1 MVPPIASQQTRS
13 RDFQRA
19 TGDRAARMRN
29 PWQSGFVTRR
39 RLRILG
45 LLFATLAFALVLST
59 ALVERRYRAAIAW
72 RPSRILIAG
81 GADSTWREAAVLP
94 DDRGRRRIPVPIES
108 LPPLLVD
115 AVLLLEDQ
123 RFFEHPGVDPWR
135 IGGAALANL
144 RAAGIAEGG
153 STITQQLVRTVA
165 LSRARTLT
173 RKLREAAGAL
183 WLELRFDKR
192 ALLAAYLNEV
202 YLAQDGDV
210 AVHGVEA
217 AARLVFGKPAAALDL
232 AEGAL
237 LAGMIQAPSRYAPS
251 RHPDAARVRR
261 HAVLDRLHRA
271 GRISDAEAAAAGAQP
286 LVPEAFATSPRR
298 ARFALD
304 FVRRRIA
311 VEAGAETL
319 ARGGVEIRAT
329 LDERLQALAEDAVA
343 RGVER
348 IESERPALRADG
360 RRVEAALVV
369 LDPRSGALRALVG
382 GRDWA
387 RSPFDR
393 AAFARRQPGSTF
405 KPFVLLA
412 AIARQG
418 GRAPSFSLAS
428 RVEDAPLQ
436 VPMPRGET
444 WRPENPDHQ
453 FRGDMTLRYATEQS
467 LNTPFARLGLAVGLE
482 RVLATARELGVEG
495 RLAPVPSLSLGSFE
509 TSPLAMTRAYAT
521 LAAGGVRTPL
531 RVASEV
537 RDATGRI
544 LAQRDATPETV
555 VSAAEAFVVTSALQ
569 GAANR
574 GSAAPLRLL
583 GFLGDVAMKTGTS
596 DGFRDAWAIG
606 YTPELAI
613 GVWVGTDD
621 ARSLEQSGAEA
632 ALPIAA
638 DFLIAALG
646 SRGRSVFVPPPGL
659 ERASVR
665 VPFGAFCL
673 PTRELFLAGTAPGT
687 TCRAL
692 QASSLTAPHVP

>member
-1 MVPPIASQQTRS
+1 
-13 RDFQRA
+13 
-19 TGDRAARMRN
+19 
-29 PWQSGFVTRR
+29 VTRR
-39 RLRILG
+39 RLRILA
-45 LLFATLAFALVLST
+45 LLLATLALALVIST
-59 ALVERRYRAAIAW
+59 ALVERRFRAAIAW
-72 RPSRILIAG
+72 QPSRVLIT
-81 GADSTWREAAVLP
+81 GASDAEWLEAVVVP
-94 DDRGRRRIPVPIES
+94 DGCGRRRIPVALES

-144 RAAGIAEGG
+144 RAAGIVEGG

-165 LSRARTLT
+165 LSRTRTLT

-183 WLELRFDKR
+183 WLEARFEKR
-192 ALLAAYLNEV
+192 ALLAAYVNEV
-202 YLAQDGDV
+202 YLAQDGAV

-217 AARLVFGKPAAALDL
+217 AARHVFGKPAASLDL
-232 AEGAL
+232 AESAL

-251 RHPDAARVRR
+251 RHPDAARARR
-261 HAVLDRLHRA
+261 HVVLDRLRSA
-271 GRISDAEAAAAGAQP
+271 GGITDADAAAADAQP
-286 LVPEAFATSPRR
+286 LVPEAFAASPRR

-304 FVRRRIA
+304 FVRQQIA
-311 VEAGAETL
+311 AQVGAETL
-319 ARGGVEIRAT
+319 TRGGVEIRAT

-343 RGVER
+343 RGVARMEL
-348 IESERPALRADG
+348 ERPALRADG

-382 GRDWA
+382 GRDYA

-393 AAFARRQPGSTF
+393 AVFARRQPGSTF

-412 AIARQG
+412 ALARRES
-418 GRAPSFSLAS
+418 RAPKFTLAS
-428 RVEDAPLQ
+428 LIEDAPLQ

-444 WRPENPDHQ
+444 WQPENPDHQ
-453 FRGDMTLRYATEQS
+453 FRGDVTLRYAIEQS
-467 LNTPFARLGLAVGLE
+467 LNTPFARLGIHVGLD
-482 RVLATARELGVEG
+482 RVVALSRALGIEG
-495 RLAPVPSLSLGSFE
+495 RLAPVPSLSLGVFE
-509 TSPLAMTRAYAT
+509 TSPLAMTHAYAT

-537 RDATGRI
+537 RDAGGRL
-544 LAQRDATPETV
+544 LAQGGATPAAV

-569 GAANR
+569 GAANH

-583 GFLGDVAMKTGTS
+583 GFHGDVAMKTGTS
-596 DGFRDAWAIG
+596 DGFRDAWAVG

-621 ARSLEQSGAEA
+621 ARSIEQSGAEA

-646 SRGRSVFVPPPGL
+646 PRGRSVFVPPPGL
-659 ERASVR
+659 ERANVD
-665 VPFGAFCL
+665 VPFGKFCM
-673 PTRELFLAGTAPGT
+673 PTRELFLAGTAPGN
-687 TCRAL
+687 TCRAVRAL
-692 QASSLTAPHVP
+692 SLTAPLVP

>member
-1 MVPPIASQQTRS
+1 M
-13 RDFQRA
+13 
-19 TGDRAARMRN
+19 
-29 PWQSGFVTRR
+29 TRR
-39 RLRILG
+39 RLRILA
-45 LLFATLAFALVLST
+45 LLLASLALALVLST
-59 ALVERRYRAAIAW
+59 ALVERRFRAAIAW
-72 RPSRILIAG
+72 QPSRILLAG
-81 GADSTWREAAVLP
+81 AADAAWREAVALP
-94 DDRGRRRIPVPIES
+94 DDRGRRRIPVSLES
-108 LPPLLVD
+108 LPPLLID
-115 AVLLLEDQ
+115 AVLLLEDR
-123 RFFEHPGVDPWR
+123 RFFEHRGVDPWR
-135 IGGAALANL
+135 IGGAARANL

-183 WLELRFDKR
+183 WLEARFEKR
-192 ALLAAYLNEV
+192 VLLAAYLNEV
-202 YLAQDGDV
+202 YLAQDGAV

-217 AARLVFGKPAAALDL
+217 AARHVFGKPAASLDL
-232 AEGAL
+232 AESAL
-237 LAGMIQAPSRYAPS
+237 LAGMIQAPIRYAPA

-261 HAVLDRLHRA
+261 HQVLERLRSA
-271 GRISDAEAAAAGAQP
+271 GRIPDAEAAAADARP
-286 LVPEAFATSPRR
+286 LVPAAFAASPRR

-311 VEAGAETL
+311 AQLGAEAL

-343 RGVER
+343 RGVAR

-382 GRDWA
+382 GRDYA

-393 AAFARRQPGSTF
+393 AVFARRQPGSAF

-412 AIARQG
+412 AIARRD
-418 GRAPSFSLAS
+418 GRAPGFTLAS
-428 RVEDAPLQ
+428 RIEDAPLQ
-436 VPMPRGET
+436 VPMPRGEI

-453 FRGDMTLRYATEQS
+453 FRGDMTLRYAIEQS
-467 LNTPFARLGLAVGLE
+467 LNTPFARLGMNVGLD
-482 RVLATARELGVEG
+482 RVVATARALGVEG

-509 TSPLAMTRAYAT
+509 TSPLAMTLAYAT

-537 RDATGRI
+537 RDAGGHR
-544 LAQRDATPETV
+544 LAPDGATPAAV

-569 GAANR
+569 GAANQ

-583 GFLGDVAMKTGTS
+583 GFHGDVAMKTGTS
-596 DGFRDAWAIG
+596 DGFRDAWAVG

-613 GVWVGTDD
+613 GVWIGTDD
-621 ARSLEQSGAEA
+621 ARSIEQSGAEA

-646 SRGRSVFVPPPGL
+646 PRGRSVFVPPPGL
-659 ERASVR
+659 ERAKVD
-665 VPFGAFCL
+665 VPFGNFCI
-673 PTRELFLAGTAPGT
+673 PARELFLSGTAPGT
-687 TCRAL
+687 TCRTL
-692 QASSLTAPHVP
+692 PLRP